1 MTAIAKPLPE
11 DIQAVR
17 DGVIDFARAEVLPR
31 HAAPRAMSENPR
43 KLFRK
48 DGRICDEALALVL
61 EVRMASAKAGL
72 YSMSVPEGLGGAG
85 FGMLAYYVR
94 WEELFRICRP
104 ANWLMLYAISH

>member
-48 DGRICDEALALVL
+48 DGRVCDEALAR

-85 FGMLAYYVR
+85 FGMLA
-94 WEELFRICRP
+94 
-104 ANWLMLYAISH
+104 